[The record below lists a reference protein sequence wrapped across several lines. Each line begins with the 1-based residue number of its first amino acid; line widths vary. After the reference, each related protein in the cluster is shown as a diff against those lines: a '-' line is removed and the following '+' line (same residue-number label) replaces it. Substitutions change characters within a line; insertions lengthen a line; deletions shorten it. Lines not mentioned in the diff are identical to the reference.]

1 MRKDLL
7 YIDSNVF
14 LYPVLYDS
22 EAIVEARKSKEF
34 LLKIAQGGVEAC
46 TATVTWDE
54 VVWVIRK
61 IFAFD
66 PSMEVGKKL
75 LSFPNLRL
83 LGVKNGTI
91 YTAQE
96 LMEKYKIKPRD
107 AIHAATALENKV
119 TEIVS
124 YDKDFDEINGINR
137 TEP

>member
-22 EAIVEARKSKEF
+22 EAVVEARKSKEF

>member
-1 MRKDLL
+1 ML

-22 EAIVEARKSKEF
+22 EAVVEARKSKEF

>member
-1 MRKDLL
+1 LL

-22 EAIVEARKSKEF
+22 EAVVEARKSKEF

>member
-1 MRKDLL
+1 LRKDLL

-22 EAIVEARKSKEF
+22 EAVVEARKSKEF

-61 IFAFD
+61 IFGFD
-66 PSMEVGKKL
+66 PSMEVGKKF

-91 YTAQE
+91 CTAQE

>member
-1 MRKDLL
+1 LRKDLL

-22 EAIVEARKSKEF
+22 EAVVEARKSKEF

>member
-22 EAIVEARKSKEF
+22 EAVVEARKSKEF

-61 IFAFD
+61 IFGFD
-66 PSMEVGKKL
+66 PSMEVGKKF

-91 YTAQE
+91 CTAQE

>member
-1 MRKDLL
+1 LRKDLL

-61 IFAFD
+61 IFGFD
-66 PSMEVGKKL
+66 PSMEVGKKF

-91 YTAQE
+91 CTAQE